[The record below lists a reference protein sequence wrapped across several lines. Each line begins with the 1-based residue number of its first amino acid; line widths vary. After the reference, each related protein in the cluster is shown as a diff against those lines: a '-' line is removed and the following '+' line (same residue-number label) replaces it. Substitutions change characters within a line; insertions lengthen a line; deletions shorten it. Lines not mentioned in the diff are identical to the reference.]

1 MSRSLWGLGTMA
13 FARGDLEA
21 AHDYYSQSLAMVVD
35 LNNRWALP
43 HLLEAFGWIAA
54 ARSHAVRSHVEQES
68 SNEAAEKAARLLG
81 SAEYLR
87 QSLEIPLPPV
97 FGDRSLNA
105 QSTARHILGDD
116 VFAIAWNAGR
126 AMSLERAI
134 VLAREL

>member
-1 MSRSLWGLGTMA
+1 M
-13 FARGDLEA
+13 
-21 AHDYYSQSLAMVVD
+21 AHDYYSQSLMMVVE

-54 ARSHAVRSHVEQES
+54 ARSHAVRSHVEQELS
-68 SNEAAEKAARLLG
+68 IESAEKAARLLG
-81 SAEYLR
+81 AAEYLR
-87 QSLEIPLPPV
+87 QSLDIPLPPV
-97 FGDRSLNA
+97 FADRSLEA

-134 VLAREL
+134 ALAREL